1 MKHFAPFVLLLL
13 FFGGAAW
20 FFLHPVATAIK
31 PEKQGSYSFTNL
43 KTGDLICR
51 YGTDIISYMLQQSNP
66 RKKWYSHCGILIDS
80 NKKYWVVHIMGN
92 RGVSIEA
99 IENFCD
105 PSVASK
111 VGIYR
116 YAIADS
122 LRKTIGEKARALL
135 TQSIAFDFEFDL
147 QTNNKLYCSELVWTL
162 LPDSIKKSVSIDT
175 YKHKPV
181 CYIDALHD
189 SLIAKPIVNLN
200 Y

>member
-1 MKHFAPFVLLLL
+1 MKHLGPFFLLLL

-20 FFLHPVATAIK
+20 FFLLPVASTVK
-31 PEKQGSYSFTNL
+31 LKKQEPYSFKNL

-80 NKKYWVVHIMGN
+80 NQKYWVVHIMGN
-92 RGVSIEA
+92 GGVKIET

-111 VGIYR
+111 IGIYR

-122 LRKTIGEKARALL
+122 LRKTMREKARALL
-135 TQSIAFDFEFDL
+135 TQSISFDFEFDL

-162 LPDSIKKSVSIDT
+162 LPNTIKNSVTIDT
-175 YKHKPV
+175 YKQKPI

>member
-1 MKHFAPFVLLLL
+1 
-13 FFGGAAW
+13 
-20 FFLHPVATAIK
+20 
-31 PEKQGSYSFTNL
+31 
-43 KTGDLICR
+43 
-51 YGTDIISYMLQQSNP
+51 
-66 RKKWYSHCGILIDS
+66 
-80 NKKYWVVHIMGN
+80 MGN
-92 RGVSIEA
+92 RGVSMET

-116 YAIADS
+116 YTIADS

-135 TQSIAFDFEFDL
+135 TQSISFDYEFDL
-147 QTNNKLYCSELVWTL
+147 QTNNKLYFSELVWNL
-162 LPDSIKKSVSIDT
+162 LHDSIKNNVNIDT
-175 YKHKPV
+175 YKHKPI